1 MLEKIV
7 FFVENVSEIS
17 ESSDPNFCNI
27 TIDAFSD
34 GPNHH
39 NLIISEDTLKKSA
52 DSIYEVPIVFKY
64 DPWKDDLMGHEPDEV
79 PCGFISKIDNPI
91 QFVKLPDNRTMLR
104 VLGKIWKRYSGKLID
119 VLKRDGG
126 KKAVS
131 VEMEVLDFDEIKAE
145 IKAFAMRAVTIIGS
159 DPAIPDAGLTVLSF
173 EKDKEHY
180 YQKFESKYKVDFSKE
195 NAFMED
201 DKYRNE
207 GRALYGKMLG
217 ESNEKS
223 LISSA
228 YLSFEE
234 GYGDSPSTKLKYPIG
249 RWRGNTLCL
258 SKSGLQFASSK
269 LQSLGITSGS
279 AIDKLKEYYSI
290 LGLSTESFST
300 EIEKE
305 ENELKDEKVMMEDEK
320 KEEVEMAV
328 EEEKKEEIKEEP
340 KEEEKMAVEEDK
352 KEEEKE
358 EDFGCGKE
366 EYEKK
371 ISEFSTKIE
380 AYEKELEGLRK
391 FKSDREEQDKLF
403 ALEQLFS
410 EVKESLSKDKLE
422 EFRTRSEELK
432 FSDVPAFSNEV
443 KAATFD
449 VVKKVSSED
458 TIKRMAT
465 TVPVQEKKKNPFW

>member
-1 MLEKIV
+1 MS
-7 FFVENVSEIS
+7 ENGVYIAEQALLRDGETIY
-17 ESSDPNFCNI
+17 DKPI
-27 TIDAFSD
+27 TYEYDVWNQD
-34 GPNHH
+34 V
-39 NLIISEDTLKKSA
+39 KSHT
-52 DSIYEVPIVFKY
+52 ENQ
-64 DPWKDDLMGHEPDEV
+64 V
-79 PCGFISKIDNPI
+79 PCGFVSPNNNPI
-91 QFVKLPDNRTMLR
+91 AFKKVQDGRIFMNV
-104 VLGKIWKRYSGKLID
+104 VGKIWKRYAKNLME
-119 VLKRDGG
+119 VLKRDIR
-126 KKAVS
+126 KAVS
-131 VEMEVLDFDEIKAE
+131 LEIEVLDFDEETFTINKFSILGITILGRE
-145 IKAFAMRAVTIIGS
+145 IL
-159 DPAIPDAGLTVLSF
+159 PAIKDANLTVLSF
-173 EKDKEHY
+173 SKDKESY
-180 YQKFESKYKVDFSKE
+180 YQKFEDKNVIDINNSKEASMDSSSWVNPGRKLYSILLSKKNKISLLNEAYLVVDKSKVDE
-195 NAFMED
+195 
-201 DKYRNE
+201 
-207 GRALYGKMLG
+207 
-217 ESNEKS
+217 
-223 LISSA
+223 
-228 YLSFEE
+228 
-234 GYGDSPSTKLKYPIG
+234 SPSEALKYPHHSIKNG
-249 RWRGNTLCL
+249 ELVVNVKGIQSAFSRARQQNIATGEVLAHIQKHYKELKLDMGN
-258 SKSGLQFASSK
+258 
-269 LQSLGITSGS
+269 
-279 AIDKLKEYYSI
+279 
-290 LGLSTESFST
+290 FST

-305 ENELKDEKVMMEDEK
+305 ENELKDEKVIMEDEK

-328 EEEKKEEIKEEP
+328 EDEKKEEVKEEP